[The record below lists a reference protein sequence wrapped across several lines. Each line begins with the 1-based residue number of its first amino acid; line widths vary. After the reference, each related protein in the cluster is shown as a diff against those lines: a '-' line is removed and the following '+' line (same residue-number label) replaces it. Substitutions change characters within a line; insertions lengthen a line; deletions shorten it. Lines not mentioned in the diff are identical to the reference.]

1 MKLWKDLKN
10 KPFCNQ
16 IHFLLVAVLLL
27 LLVYHYH
34 YFVIILIGYLIYL
47 LKDKYIFIFSIFL
60 MLIIVFL
67 LMYQN
72 SKKID
77 LKESYELTIS
87 DVYDDR
93 AILKYKNV
101 KIIVWD
107 SLDYLPGDVI
117 NCSLEF
123 SDLDDKSYQNDFE
136 YKLYLK
142 SLGISYQAK
151 ITNIE
156 YVKTVI
162 SFKRIKNLLL
172 NYLKDKLSSDSFLY
186 VEAMIFQNNNFDDDL
201 KNGYNVLGIS
211 HILAISGL
219 HIMLIYKIIAF
230 ILLKF
235 LKLYSEVISI
245 TIIFIYCLILGFP
258 YSCLRAFL
266 FLFFKFLNK
275 KGYNHYTRL
284 DIFSL
289 SLLFMLFFNPYRIY
303 NLGLILSFLVSFFLI
318 FKNDIIKIKN
328 SFLNLYLTSICI
340 YFLTLPIVLSFNYE
354 ISLFAIMFAPIITIL
369 ISYIVLP
376 ITYLLAIIPVLD
388 GLLRYLYLGLNSY
401 ILNLKQMALI
411 IKFGSFNILQAF
423 IYYII
428 FYLVVISSRKNK
440 YKYFLLMS
448 LYLFFINNIKLIN
461 PYNLI
466 TFIDVGQGD
475 STLIELSH
483 NRGTMLIDAYNC
495 IDFLKSKGI
504 KKIDYLILT
513 HSDDD
518 HIKQASEIIDYYN
531 VKNIMIPY
539 YDDGFN
545 IEGCRLRKGDY
556 FYLDDVRVNI
566 IAPIRGYEDNNSN
579 SLVLKFN
586 IDGYSFLFT
595 GDMTIQEEDDLI
607 KSNINLKSN
616 VLKVGHHGSKTSSQK
631 DFIRF
636 VNPDYSVISVKRDN
650 YYGLPDLEVVS
661 LLEQTSTVLQTKDC
675 GNIEFYIYD
684 NVMKVKPY
692 R

>member
-1 MKLWKDLKN
+1 
-10 KPFCNQ
+10 
-16 IHFLLVAVLLL
+16 
-27 LLVYHYH
+27 
-34 YFVIILIGYLIYL
+34 
-47 LKDKYIFIFSIFL
+47 
-60 MLIIVFL
+60 
-67 LMYQN
+67 
-72 SKKID
+72 
-77 LKESYELTIS
+77 
-87 DVYDDR
+87 
-93 AILKYKNV
+93 
-101 KIIVWD
+101 
-107 SLDYLPGDVI
+107 
-117 NCSLEF
+117 
-123 SDLDDKSYQNDFE
+123 
-136 YKLYLK
+136 
-142 SLGISYQAK
+142 
-151 ITNIE
+151 
-156 YVKTVI
+156 
-162 SFKRIKNLLL
+162 
-172 NYLKDKLSSDSFLY
+172 
-186 VEAMIFQNNNFDDDL
+186 
-201 KNGYNVLGIS
+201 
-211 HILAISGL
+211 
-219 HIMLIYKIIAF
+219 
-230 ILLKF
+230 
-235 LKLYSEVISI
+235 
-245 TIIFIYCLILGFP
+245 
-258 YSCLRAFL
+258 
-266 FLFFKFLNK
+266 
-275 KGYNHYTRL
+275 
-284 DIFSL
+284 
-289 SLLFMLFFNPYRIY
+289 
-303 NLGLILSFLVSFFLI
+303 
-318 FKNDIIKIKN
+318 
-328 SFLNLYLTSICI
+328 
-340 YFLTLPIVLSFNYE
+340 
-354 ISLFAIMFAPIITIL
+354 
-369 ISYIVLP
+369 
-376 ITYLLAIIPVLD
+376 
-388 GLLRYLYLGLNSY
+388 
-401 ILNLKQMALI
+401 
-411 IKFGSFNILQAF
+411 
-423 IYYII
+423 
-428 FYLVVISSRKNK
+428 
-440 YKYFLLMS
+440 MS

>member
-1 MKLWKDLKN
+1 
-10 KPFCNQ
+10 
-16 IHFLLVAVLLL
+16 
-27 LLVYHYH
+27 
-34 YFVIILIGYLIYL
+34 
-47 LKDKYIFIFSIFL
+47 
-60 MLIIVFL
+60 
-67 LMYQN
+67 
-72 SKKID
+72 
-77 LKESYELTIS
+77 
-87 DVYDDR
+87 
-93 AILKYKNV
+93 
-101 KIIVWD
+101 
-107 SLDYLPGDVI
+107 
-117 NCSLEF
+117 
-123 SDLDDKSYQNDFE
+123 
-136 YKLYLK
+136 
-142 SLGISYQAK
+142 
-151 ITNIE
+151 
-156 YVKTVI
+156 
-162 SFKRIKNLLL
+162 
-172 NYLKDKLSSDSFLY
+172 
-186 VEAMIFQNNNFDDDL
+186 
-201 KNGYNVLGIS
+201 
-211 HILAISGL
+211 
-219 HIMLIYKIIAF
+219 
-230 ILLKF
+230 
-235 LKLYSEVISI
+235 
-245 TIIFIYCLILGFP
+245 
-258 YSCLRAFL
+258 
-266 FLFFKFLNK
+266 
-275 KGYNHYTRL
+275 
-284 DIFSL
+284 
-289 SLLFMLFFNPYRIY
+289 
-303 NLGLILSFLVSFFLI
+303 
-318 FKNDIIKIKN
+318 
-328 SFLNLYLTSICI
+328 
-340 YFLTLPIVLSFNYE
+340 
-354 ISLFAIMFAPIITIL
+354 MFAPIITIL

-401 ILNLKQMALI
+401 ILNLNQMALI

-595 GDMTIQEEDDLI
+595 GDMTIQL
-607 KSNINLKSN
+607 NLM
-616 VLKVGHHGSKTSSQK
+616 
-631 DFIRF
+631 F
-636 VNPDYSVISVKRDN
+636 
-650 YYGLPDLEVVS
+650 
-661 LLEQTSTVLQTKDC
+661 
-675 GNIEFYIYD
+675 
-684 NVMKVKPY
+684 
-692 R
+692 